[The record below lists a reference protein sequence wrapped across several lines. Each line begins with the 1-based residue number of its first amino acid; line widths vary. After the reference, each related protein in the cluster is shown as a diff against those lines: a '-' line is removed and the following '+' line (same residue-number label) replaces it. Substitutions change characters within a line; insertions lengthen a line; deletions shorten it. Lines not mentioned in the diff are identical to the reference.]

1 MHRDA
6 PAAHSGGEEIVE
18 AEPHQ
23 RHQAVCRGPTPAPGH
38 AERINALPTLRHD
51 PFDRLLLAQ
60 ALVERCRFL
69 TADRRLLG
77 LGRGL
82 DPAGRELTAHRGRPR
97 SVWGQGCR
105 CVRRR
110 RGAGAWWAARRSW

>member
-6 PAAHSGGEEIVE
+6 PGRPQWWRGD
-18 AEPHQ
+18 
-23 RHQAVCRGPTPAPGH
+23 CRGRAAPETPGRMPRAHPCPLDMRSGS
-38 AERINALPTLRHD
+38 NALPTLRHD

-77 LGRGL
+77 LGRDWIL
-82 DPAGRELTAHRGRPR
+82 PA
-97 SVWGQGCR
+97 VN
-105 CVRRR
+105 
-110 RGAGAWWAARRSW
+110 